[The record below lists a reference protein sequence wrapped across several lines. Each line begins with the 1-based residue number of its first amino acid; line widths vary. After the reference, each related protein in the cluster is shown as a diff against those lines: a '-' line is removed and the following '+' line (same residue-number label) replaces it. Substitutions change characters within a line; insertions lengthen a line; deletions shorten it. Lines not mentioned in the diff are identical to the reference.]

1 MFCCISFMY
10 SSNQIWTA
18 LLLLRNHSLLVQ
30 VVSLLDSPSYALH
43 QLLGY
48 VCWILECVGTQLW
61 WSLSLWEVLKFCF
74 LEIWVTVELCMKYIG
89 CYYLQLTWGCLVFFS
104 YRRAENAARRLSGE
118 EPLPEEDP
126 NNPIF
131 KPLLEPSRLDSY
143 LITNQVANY
152 CGQVNGY
159 AGPPPWSYG
168 YFFIVR
174 TGYWKKEISII
185 VFRGR
190 VSICSLESTCV
201 FHSCPL

>member
-1 MFCCISFMY
+1 MLFISCWGMSVEFW
-10 SSNQIWTA
+10 SV
-18 LLLLRNHSLLVQ
+18 LVPNYGDHC
-30 VVSLLDSPSYALH
+30 LCRK
-43 QLLGY
+43 
-48 VCWILECVGTQLW
+48 CWN
-61 WSLSLWEVLKFCF
+61 SAF

-104 YRRAENAARRLSGE
+104 YCRAENAARRLSGE

-143 LITNQVANY
+143 LITNQIANY

-159 AGPPPWSYG
+159 AGPLPWSYG
-168 YFFIVR
+168 YFFIVC